1 MIRLNEPLD
10 TPKRPIAGFTLIEVM
25 VALTVVSIGMLGIAS
40 LYTQALGA
48 ARTTQYR
55 SQAINLMSDMAD
67 RIRGNRL
74 GDAAYAGAAANNN
87 CDLSGGGTCTPVQMA
102 AHDLFTWN
110 AQVQALLPGGASNV
124 ARNGATLPPTY
135 TITVQW
141 DEVGQGTM
149 TAQTIV
155 QVPTF

>member
-1 MIRLNEPLD
+1 MITQRSFG
-10 TPKRPIAGFTLIEVM
+10 GFTLIEVM
-25 VALTVVSIGMLGIAS
+25 VALAVVSIGMLGIAS

-55 SQAINLMSDMAD
+55 SQAINLLSDMAD

-74 GDAAYAGAAANNN
+74 GGAAYAGAAANNN
-87 CDLSGGGTCTPVQMA
+87 CDLSGGGTCTPAQMA
-102 AHDLFTWN
+102 AHDLFSWG

-124 ARNGATLPPTY
+124 ARNAATLPPTY

-149 TAQTIV
+149 TATTVI

>member
-1 MIRLNEPLD
+1 MIMVNERQQQPA
-10 TPKRPIAGFTLIEVM
+10 RGFTLIEVM

-55 SQAINLMSDMAD
+55 SQATNLLTDMAD

-74 GDAAYAGAAANNN
+74 GGIAYAGIAADNN
-87 CDLSGGGTCTPVQMA
+87 CDLSGGATCTPPQMA
-102 AHDLFTWN
+102 AHDLFTWG
-110 AQVQALLPGGASNV
+110 AQVNALLPAGAWNV
-124 ARNGATLPPTY
+124 ARNGATLPPTF

-141 DEVGQGTM
+141 DEVGQGQI
-149 TAQTIV
+149 TAQTVI